1 MKINSLKNIKSLKG
15 KKVLLRVDFNV
26 PILNGK
32 IKDDHRILAGL
43 ETIEFLLKKKAS
55 LVIISHLGAAK
66 GEFDKQYSLSP
77 IAFHLEK
84 LLRKKVNFLSNHDP
98 EAALDV
104 VSNIKEG
111 EIIFLEN
118 LRFNK
123 GELSDNAAFAKKL
136 ASLGDIYVNDAFS
149 VSHRPQASISSIKK
163 YLPAYAGLLLE
174 KEVTALYKII
184 APKKPLV
191 VIMGGAKIST
201 KAPLIFSLYGKADKI
216 LIGGALA
223 TTFFKLFGFE
233 VGKSFYDEKINP
245 KVSKMLKEEKY
256 FKKLVLPIDLVVKG
270 RNDKVRV
277 CFPDEVKKSEM
288 ILDIGPE
295 TISLFAEN
303 IKKAATLVWNGPMG
317 KFEEDSFKQGS
328 LSVARLVAA
337 RSKGS
342 SFGVVG
348 GGETI
353 EVLKMTKMEEYID
366 FISTA
371 GGAMLSYLGGENMPG
386 LEKIISLKK

>member
-55 LVIISHLGAAK
+55 LVIISHLGTAK
-66 GEFDKQYSLSP
+66 GKFDKQYSLSP

-233 VGKSFYDEKINP
+233 VGKSFYDEKISP

-270 RNDKVRV
+270 RNDKIRV

>member
-98 EAALDV
+98 EAALNV

-233 VGKSFYDEKINP
+233 VGKSFYDEKISP